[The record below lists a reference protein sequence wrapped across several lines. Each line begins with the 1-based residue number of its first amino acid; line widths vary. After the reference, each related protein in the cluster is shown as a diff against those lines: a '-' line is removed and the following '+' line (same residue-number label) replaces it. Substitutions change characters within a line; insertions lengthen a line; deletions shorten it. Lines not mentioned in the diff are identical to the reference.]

1 MPIYEYKGLNQSG
14 KSVKGILD
22 AESKAALRQVLQGK
36 GVFVTEVY
44 EGKGSASGE
53 SRDVDFK
60 RMLQFVGLRDVAVLT
75 RQLATLLKAG
85 IPLVESLTA
94 LTEQAEKDELR
105 RALSDI
111 RQKVN
116 EGSALATAMADH
128 PKIFG
133 DLYVNM
139 VRAGESSGN
148 LDVVLM
154 RLTEFLENQL
164 DLRSKVIGAMIY
176 PIVMTFVGMAILGFL
191 FAFVIPK
198 VTKIFKDQDQALPF
212 ITRVLLLIADVVS
225 HGWFIII
232 PLMIAAVLGFRWWKA
247 SPKGRPTWDRF
258 VLKVPVF
265 GQIVRLI
272 AVARFSR
279 TLGTLLAS
287 GVPLLQALDIVK
299 NILGNVRL
307 IDVIEDVR
315 VNVREGE
322 SIAQPLKRSGE
333 FPSLVTHMIAIGERT
348 GQLEEML
355 ENVAITYNQQVD
367 VRIQALTTLLEPLMI
382 VIMGVAVGFI
392 VFAIM
397 LPILQLNQSFG

>member
-279 TLGTLLAS
+279 TLGTLLGGGA
-287 GVPLLQALDIVK
+287 GALLGQS
-299 NILGNVRL
+299 
-307 IDVIEDVR
+307 IDRGKVICR
-315 VNVREGE
+315 
-322 SIAQPLKRSGE
+322 
-333 FPSLVTHMIAIGERT
+333 
-348 GQLEEML
+348 
-355 ENVAITYNQQVD
+355 
-367 VRIQALTTLLEPLMI
+367 
-382 VIMGVAVGFI
+382 
-392 VFAIM
+392 
-397 LPILQLNQSFG
+397 

>member
-94 LTEQAEKDELR
+94 LTEQAEKDELK

-128 PKIFG
+128 PKVFG

-176 PIVMTFVGMAILGFL
+176 PIVMTFVGVAILGFL

-212 ITRVLLLIADVVS
+212 ITRVLLFIADVVS

-232 PLMIAAVLGFRWWKA
+232 PMMIAAVLGFRWWKA